1 MKSKINPEQVV
12 KVLKDCINWKND
24 KSITESKVVLNIFMD
39 FLKLRIIPKKDSAR
53 NVFLSYINRP
63 LSAKLEGKLETW
75 LEIGLEEN
83 SGNEK
88 DLLKKIEQVEQ
99 FGAKIGI
106 DIKPANK
113 HEKEEVHEPSGKKNS
128 EDIHTDELFGDIDEK
143 EEEFI
148 PEFKDPILVPWDFS
162 EVAGFALQ
170 HALLYAPILGGQI
183 YLLNIAKREKE
194 IQSATNKLEK
204 IAEDTFKKHNIRPG
218 VIVRTGNI
226 FTTIT
231 EIANNNR
238 AKMVIMG
245 THGIKGMQKLTG
257 SWALKVITG
266 TNTPFIVIQE
276 PPVGKDIKNIVFP
289 VNHTRENK
297 QKLKQAR
304 LLAKHYQLNFILVIA
319 HNVVNQQFKRN
330 TKTNLNYVKSF
341 FRQNDISYEVKAVE
355 GTDSST
361 EATLKY
367 AAENQPD
374 LIMILTTKN
383 INLQDYV
390 LGADEQKIIANPY
403 RVPVMCINPRKV
415 IFSSYGSFGG
425 AQ

>member
-1 MKSKINPEQVV
+1 MHSKLNPEDIVR
-12 KVLKDCINWKND
+12 VLKNCINWKND
-24 KSITESKVVLNIFMD
+24 RSITESKAVLNIFID
-39 FLKLRIIPKKDSAR
+39 FLKLRIIPKRDSAR
-53 NVFLSYINRP
+53 NTFLSYINRP
-63 LSAKLEGKLETW
+63 LSAKLEGKLEAW
-75 LEIGLEEN
+75 VEIGLEEN
-83 SGNEK
+83 EESQAE
-88 DLLKKIEQVEQ
+88 LLKRIEQVEEFSKKVYGLIESDKTEQ
-99 FGAKIGI
+99 TETEQEQTTNKRSK
-106 DIKPANK
+106 DISTN
-113 HEKEEVHEPSGKKNS
+113 
-128 EDIHTDELFGDIDEK
+128 ELFGDENTE

-148 PEFKDPILVPWDFS
+148 PEYKDPILVPWDFS
-162 EVAGFALQ
+162 DVSGYALQ
-170 HALLYAPILGGQI
+170 HALLFAPILGGQI

-194 IQSATNKLEK
+194 IQSATDKLEK
-204 IAEDTFKKHNIRPG
+204 IANDTFKKHNIKPG

-238 AKMVIMG
+238 AKMVVMG

-266 TNTPFIVIQE
+266 TNTPFIVVQN
-276 PPVGKDIKNIVFP
+276 PPVGKEIKNIVFP
-289 VNHTRENK
+289 VNHTKENK

-304 LLAKHYQLNFILVIA
+304 LLAKHYELNFTLVVA
-319 HNVVNQQFKRN
+319 HDITNQQFKRN

-341 FRQNDISYEVKAVE
+341 FRQNNIMYEVKAIE
-355 GTDSST
+355 GTDNST

-367 AAENQPD
+367 ADENQPD

-383 INLQDYV
+383 INIQDYV

-403 RVPVMCINPRKV
+403 KVPVMCINPKKV